1 MIQILYI
8 HTEICY
14 YHNFLFRPFRG
25 EHENENKTFVDSLPL
40 KNSLSINSNSNL
52 MIVNKFTEY

>member
-1 MIQILYI
+1 M
-8 HTEICY
+8 
-14 YHNFLFRPFRG
+14 G